1 MVLSRSGP
9 TAPEDLRAIVSHT
22 LLLAGI
28 WAAFLRWW
36 LSEDR
41 GWQVRPEVARREKT
55 MVLVR
60 DTFRRYALRWCYSYL
75 AGYQTWTRSREV
87 YIHTRALVFCRGL
100 IMTSMSIDHSVGTAL
115 SRG

>member
-1 MVLSRSGP
+1 MRAEEEVLPMVLSRSGP
-9 TAPEDLRAIVSHT
+9 TAPEDLRAI
-22 LLLAGI
+22 
-28 WAAFLRWW
+28 
-36 LSEDR
+36 
-41 GWQVRPEVARREKT
+41 VRPEVARREKT

-75 AGYQTWTRSREV
+75 AGYQTWTIDRSREV

-100 IMTSMSIDHSVGTAL
+100 ILTNMFNDHSIGTAL